1 MYKPRLQLWERSAH
15 PKVARTETDTVTTTE
30 RITFWINLGEGG
42 LTPSLDLVI

>member
-30 RITFWINLGEGG
+30 RINLGEGG